1 MFTPFGGMGDPL
13 IDFDKAYSDALAV
26 ANPSELAK
34 AKKKDRLPFFS
45 PIADYDHDLDRRAVR
60 AHFLNLF
67 GQTPWLTIRAK
78 EPRTSEA
85 FDTLHAL
92 WQSNCLSLTDAVL
105 DEAAEIMHDIAK
117 AGEIRNVCQRWLD
130 RPVVV

>member
-1 MFTPFGGMGDPL
+1 MTP
-13 IDFDKAYSDALAV
+13 
-26 ANPSELAK
+26 
-34 AKKKDRLPFFS
+34 R
-45 PIADYDHDLDRRAVR
+45 
-60 AHFLNLF
+60 
-67 GQTPWLTIRAK
+67 LTIRAK

-105 DEAAEIMHDIAK
+105 DEAAEIMLDIAK
-117 AGEIRNVCQRWLD
+117 KTDEIKGVCQRWLD